1 MSIDND
7 DGSSYYYI
15 TDNFEVYG
23 GHKSNFGGHNKLRS
37 GAVIP
42 FSKVYQE
49 GLCCRVNAQN
59 LGKYTDGYFNNVRAN
74 ICAACLLAVRGLA
87 ANSKSARCCQTCI
100 QSAKNLTA
108 YSFAYCDN
116 ANVNNITNLGI
127 LHDNKVY
134 NPDGKMMVL
143 CGNGKGIGSH
153 GPITAKL
160 LTEAEFQAT
169 GADPGTTVHVTPEY
183 DEIIG
188 WARGILEPLQE

>member
-1 MSIDND
+1 M
-7 DGSSYYYI
+7 
-15 TDNFEVYG
+15 
-23 GHKSNFGGHNKLRS
+23 R
-37 GAVIP
+37 
-42 FSKVYQE
+42 
-49 GLCCRVNAQN
+49 
-59 LGKYTDGYFNNVRAN
+59 
-74 ICAACLLAVRGLA
+74 
-87 ANSKSARCCQTCI
+87 
-100 QSAKNLTA
+100 

-143 CGNGKGIGSH
+143 CGNGKGGSH
-153 GPITAKL
+153 GAITAKL

>member
-1 MSIDND
+1 ML
-7 DGSSYYYI
+7 
-15 TDNFEVYG
+15 V
-23 GHKSNFGGHNKLRS
+23 
-37 GAVIP
+37 
-42 FSKVYQE
+42 
-49 GLCCRVNAQN
+49 C
-59 LGKYTDGYFNNVRAN
+59 
-74 ICAACLLAVRGLA
+74 GLA

-169 GADPGTTVHVTPEY
+169 GADPGTTVPAPGNFYVNLP
-183 DEIIG
+183 
-188 WARGILEPLQE
+188 PLFLGHFSPIFPRFFPIFSPFSG